1 MMMMIVM
8 YDDDDSD
15 DGFDAVCLFL
25 LCCDVISI
33 VYAR

>member
-1 MMMMIVM
+1 MFDN
-8 YDDDDSD
+8 DDDDSD